1 MIDGRSPGS
10 HVQLG
15 LFSGAE
21 QGPKARQA
29 RLWIVAAEKPIV
41 ISERHHYAFVN
52 SLDGT
57 SVVDQSDLLLLRDRS
72 GDFLLFG
79 PEQGRLL
86 VKDIAAFSAS
96 LTERIASSS
105 RTDVTEMMVISS
117 RPARWRDASRAEFR
131 TENARSNL
139 EEILFR
145 LEQYASKPARL
156 STLGTWAVRLG
167 SEVHPMV
174 RALFH
179 RIYADALA
187 QAYRQSGGDDWRLQ
201 ARLNYRLAQLNSQS
215 AGLFHYLRTA
225 HDTGESVLAGEQLDL
240 PGFEEGEGRRASSIG
255 FSVERVCGFAIG
267 LDHLDVP
274 AVLAGPSTTAVYRH
288 YGSVQ
293 ITDQA
298 LIKALVGL
306 QSPSRRLVASTRFV
320 GRQLAVTAGVVDE
333 IRALLWIDDQTEPRG
348 QVEAIQASSETIAFE
363 PPWIVRPSDF
373 VTFIGRAEER
383 RRHDLSVRAVMADGF
398 DLHLSIRLD
407 AKNSA
412 AERHL

>member
-10 HVQLG
+10 HLQLA

-21 QGPKARQA
+21 HGPKTRRA
-29 RLWIVAAEKPIV
+29 RLWIVAAETPIA

-52 SLDGT
+52 SMDGT
-57 SVVDQSDLLLLRDRS
+57 SVVDQSDLLLLRNRS
-72 GDFLLFG
+72 GAFLLFG
-79 PEQGRLL
+79 PAQGSHLL
-86 VKDIAAFSAS
+86 KDIAAFSAS
-96 LTERIASSS
+96 LPERIASSS
-105 RTDVTEMMVISS
+105 RTGVTEMMVISS
-117 RPARWRDASRAEFR
+117 RPARWRDASRAELR
-131 TENARSNL
+131 MENARSNL

-156 STLGTWAVRLG
+156 STLGTWAIRLG
-167 SEVHPMV
+167 SEIHPMV

-201 ARLNYRLAQLNSQS
+201 ARLNYRLAQLNSQN
-215 AGLFHYLRTA
+215 AGLFHYFRTA

-240 PGFEEGEGRRASSIG
+240 PGLEDGRGRRASSIG
-255 FSVERVCGFAIG
+255 FSVERVCGFAIE
-267 LDHLDVP
+267 LDQVDGP
-274 AVLAGPSTTAVYRH
+274 AVLARGSSATVYRH

-293 ITDQA
+293 ITDQT
-298 LIKALVGL
+298 LVKALAGL

-320 GRQLAVTAGVVDE
+320 GTQLAVTTGVVDE
-333 IRALLWIDDQTEPRG
+333 IRALLRIDDQTEPRG
-348 QVEAIQASSETIAFE
+348 QVEAIQASSDTIAFE
-363 PPWIVRPSDF
+363 PPWIVRPADF
-373 VTFIGRAEER
+373 VTFIGRAEAR
-383 RRHDLSVRAVMADGF
+383 RHHDLSVRAVMADGF